1 MEERHICGVT
11 FFITDLR
18 KNDSSHQTS
27 SKYSGEQL
35 MRKMILLVLLLLS
48 TLVVS
53 AQDTVYVSVRS
64 AKIRQEATTSAA
76 VMTTA
81 RRGTALTNLGS
92 VEGTRVSGSTDWY
105 HVRTSDGIEGY
116 VHSSLVT
123 TAAPAVSP
131 APTSPTVRS
140 NSSCPSNP
148 TCSSLTCNQAYAC
161 LAAGYGGLDRDKDGV
176 PCESV
181 CPGG

>member
-1 MEERHICGVT
+1 
-11 FFITDLR
+11 
-18 KNDSSHQTS
+18 
-27 SKYSGEQL
+27 
-35 MRKMILLVLLLLS
+35 MRKLVLLVLGLGLFAAFA
-48 TLVVS
+48 VS
-53 AQDTVYVSVRS
+53 AQETVYVSARS
-64 AKIRQEATTSAA
+64 AKVREQPSTSAV
-76 VMTTA
+76 VMVTV
-81 RRGTALTNLGS
+81 RRGAALDNLGS
-92 VEGTRVSGSTDWY
+92 AEGTRVSGSTAWY
-105 HVRTSDGIEGY
+105 HVRTADGIEGY

-123 TAAPAVSP
+123 TTAPAVSP